1 MVQLFC
7 ALVGAAG
14 SAFSVRVDEGDSVD
28 ELKKAI
34 KAENMTTIT
43 CDARNLD
50 LYLAKKGDAWI
61 TNNEVGSV
69 SDVVGLTHLSVPQAK
84 LRRVGLSDAQVGG
97 VDEDEEAAGY
107 GQIHVLV
114 VVPPEDVV
122 VPPALTVA
130 VPIGPEVDLRSCDHL
145 LAFLESEMT
154 NKVAIVSSP
163 HILTQESLQFRL
175 VGREAAIE
183 TVSDCFKNILAVARS
198 TASLARKS

>member
-1 MVQLFC
+1 MRQSENQRKMVKLFC

-28 ELKKAI
+28 ELKDAI
-34 KAENMTTIT
+34 KKKKPSKIT
-43 CDARNLD
+43 CDADELD

-97 VDEDEEAAGY
+97 MDEDEEAAGY

-114 VVPPEDVV
+114 VPKV
-122 VPPALTVA
+122 L
-130 VPIGPEVDLRSCDHL
+130 GCDRK
-145 LAFLESEMT
+145 AT
-154 NKVAIVSSP
+154 C
-163 HILTQESLQFRL
+163 
-175 VGREAAIE
+175 
-183 TVSDCFKNILAVARS
+183 DCL
-198 TASLARKS
+198 